1 MDRDFDISS
10 SREEG
15 CKAHGK
21 VTRCHLGTPTASSAL
36 EAMKKTLLILVWW
49 ALPGPAQDSLSP
61 KDAVRHALAANK
73 SMAVST
79 ADWNAAAR
87 RVVEARSG
95 NLPKVNYSES
105 WARSDN
111 PVFVF
116 SSLLTQHQFGEQN
129 FQVSPL
135 NRPDSLNNFQSQL
148 TADQALYDA
157 GQTRQAVRSAELA
170 KDIAKEDG
178 RRTQMAVIASVIRA
192 YYDVLLGAEQLNA
205 TNQAMRSAETDLDRA
220 ESVRNTGMSTDVD
233 VLSIRVH
240 LANVRERQIRSGA
253 DLDVARAA
261 LNDALGLPLD
271 TAHTLSAALTPLQL
285 PERVLADYEKNA
297 LSERPEARQVK
308 LATGLAA
315 NQAAAAR
322 SSLLPQ
328 VGVHAAFEADRQ
340 RFYDKGGA
348 NWLVSIGLH
357 WNLFNGFSDKA
368 RIEESRFALSR
379 SEAEQERAGSA
390 IRLQVRR
397 AYADLRAAGQRI
409 EVAKASVAEAEE
421 SLRITQ
427 NRYEAGM
434 SNVTDLLRTE
444 TAVLEARTR
453 RLSAIHDQ
461 RIAAAML
468 ELAEGTLTVD
478 SEILNEGSR

>member
-1 MDRDFDISS
+1 MDRDFDTSS

-261 LNDALGLPLD
+261 LNDAVGIKNRLAGVLVHQVGTENRHGRSPLDLEQLRGGELRFTSADVQRIVIHRCKSPEHIPVFHQIIILVAADCIADIHTQGICLGLGIQ
-271 TAHTLSAALTPLQL
+271 HGF
-285 PERVLADYEKNA
+285 
-297 LSERPEARQVK
+297 EARQPAE
-308 LATGLAA
+308 LAGKTAAGLQPPA
-315 NQAAAAR
+315 
-322 SSLLPQ
+322 
-328 VGVHAAFEADRQ
+328 GVAGKIHRQIERWRQ
-340 RFYDKGGA
+340 RFTAASQEQGQAGKGRDARSLSPHPPKVRPGDC
-348 NWLVSIGLH
+348 
-357 WNLFNGFSDKA
+357 FNTKPH
-368 RIEESRFALSR
+368 R
-379 SEAEQERAGSA
+379 
-390 IRLQVRR
+390 
-397 AYADLRAAGQRI
+397 
-409 EVAKASVAEAEE
+409 
-421 SLRITQ
+421 
-427 NRYEAGM
+427 
-434 SNVTDLLRTE
+434 
-444 TAVLEARTR
+444 
-453 RLSAIHDQ
+453 
-461 RIAAAML
+461 
-468 ELAEGTLTVD
+468 
-478 SEILNEGSR
+478 